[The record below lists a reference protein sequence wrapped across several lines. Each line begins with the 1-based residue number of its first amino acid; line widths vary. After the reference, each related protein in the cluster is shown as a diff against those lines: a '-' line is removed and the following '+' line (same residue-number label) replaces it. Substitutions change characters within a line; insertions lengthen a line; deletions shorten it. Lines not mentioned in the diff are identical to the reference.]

1 MCQRSEGR
9 RIVGIQRAVIIVS
22 RRGAEKL
29 SRSNYTRRGDIRF
42 RVEELSV
49 VWGRGSQI
57 KSRWRS
63 EKNAIM
69 CRKMRDSR
77 RGCIVSRICDL
88 MKRCTIFVCESESFE
103 ISLEILFLFLVYTL
117 SRIVYKLYMIRV
129 WMYKMKKND
138 WGCRERANLK
148 QKFGIFGGES
158 RGRVISC
165 EMRNNW

>member
-1 MCQRSEGR
+1 MSTEWREKNRRNSTSRNHSFTPGSREIIAIKLYTTWRYTISGR
-9 RIVGIQRAVIIVS
+9 GIIRAS
-22 RRGAEKL
+22 
-29 SRSNYTRRGDIRF
+29 
-42 RVEELSV
+42 
-49 VWGRGSQI
+49 GRGSQI

-88 MKRCTIFVCESESFE
+88 MERCTIFVCESESFE

-117 SRIVYKLYMIRV
+117 SRIVYKLYMIRM